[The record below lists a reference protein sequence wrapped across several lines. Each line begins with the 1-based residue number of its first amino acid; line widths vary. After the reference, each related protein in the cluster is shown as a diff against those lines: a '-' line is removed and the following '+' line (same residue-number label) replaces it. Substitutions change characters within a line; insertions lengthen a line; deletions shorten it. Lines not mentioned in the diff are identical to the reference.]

1 MEKKRI
7 LVSAYGCEPGRG
19 SEAGVGWNWVLQL
32 AREYDVH
39 VIARANDAEKI
50 EANIP
55 EDLRDSLH
63 FTYYDT
69 KKWLM
74 KIKKKSKRLYIYYTF
89 WQIGIIKVI
98 KRLKKE
104 YDFDYSMHL
113 TFGSLWMP
121 TFLPF
126 FKIPFIWGPVG
137 GADCVPKKLIKRL
150 PFKDRVVQRF
160 RYFLIKTSPIN
171 LFVAYPSRKAVGIL
185 CRTENNIA
193 AIPKKHR
200 HKAKVIIETGMSE
213 EVFKNEKDYSV
224 GNETVEIAVVGR
236 LIPIKNVEAAIESLR
251 IVKEEFSNV
260 HMTIMG
266 DGKLRDKLSD
276 MCKGY
281 GLTDDVTFSGEIAR
295 EQVLENLRKS
305 DIYFLTSLHE
315 GGSWSLMEAMA
326 TGLPTVCLD
335 WTGMGVIV
343 DDQSG
348 MKVKPTTYEQICKDY
363 ADNLKKLISDKTLRK
378 QMGLNAR
385 NRIKEEYN
393 WENKVDF
400 VKGVIDR

>member
-1 MEKKRI
+1 MEKKKI

-50 EANIP
+50 KANIP
-55 EDLRDSLH
+55 GNLKESLH

-89 WQIGIIKVI
+89 WQIGIIKI
-98 KRLKKE
+98 IRKLKKE
-104 YDFDYSMHL
+104 YDFDYAMHL

-126 FKIPFIWGPVG
+126 FKIPFIWGPIG

-150 PFKDRVVQRF
+150 PLKDRVVQRL
-160 RYFLIKTSPIN
+160 RYFLIKTSCIN
-171 LFVAYPSRKAVGIL
+171 PLVAYPSRKAVAIL
-185 CRTENNIA
+185 CRTKNNIT

-200 HKAKVIIETGMSE
+200 HKTSVIIETGMSTA
-213 EVFKNEKDYSV
+213 VFDNEKDYSI
-224 GNETVEIAVVGR
+224 EKEKVEIAVVGR
-236 LIPIKNVEAAIESLR
+236 LIPIKNVEAAIEAMHL
-251 IVKEEFSNV
+251 IKQDCHNV
-260 HMTIMG
+260 HMTVMG
-266 DGKLRDKLSD
+266 DGKLKEKLID
-276 MCKGY
+276 MCKMY
-281 GLTDDVTFSGEIAR
+281 GLENDITFSGEVAR
-295 EQVLENLRKS
+295 EKVLESLKKS
-305 DIYFLTSLHE
+305 DIYLLTSLHE

-326 TGLPTVCLD
+326 IGLPTVCLD

-343 DDQSG
+343 DDETG
-348 MKVKPTTYEQICKDY
+348 IKVKPSTYEQVCKDY
-363 ADNLKKLISDKTLRK
+363 ANNLKTLINDKGLRK
-378 QMGLNAR
+378 KMGLNAR

-393 WENKVDF
+393 WESKLNF
-400 VKGVIDR
+400 MKGLIEN